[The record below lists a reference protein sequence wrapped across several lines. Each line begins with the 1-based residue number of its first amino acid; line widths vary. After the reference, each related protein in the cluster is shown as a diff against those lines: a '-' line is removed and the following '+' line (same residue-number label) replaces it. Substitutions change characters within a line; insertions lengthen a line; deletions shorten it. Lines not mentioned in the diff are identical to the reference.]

1 MAQQSMNTD
10 LMGAS
15 DLMRLLARNGAE
27 VIPVLASTLYAGGQ
41 AIMRLSQAQVPFR
54 TGALK
59 TSGRVFEPEI
69 QGTDVVVELGY
80 GGDASAY
87 AFAVHESARHFNNG
101 KKSHYLSD
109 PVVEGGT
116 IIAGILATKL
126 RGIGI

>member
-1 MAQQSMNTD
+1 MRSQVE
-10 LMGAS
+10 LMGAVE
-15 DLMRLLARNGAE
+15 LARLMAE
-27 VIPVLASTLYAGGQ
+27 RGRQVVPVLASTLYAGGQ
-41 AIMRLSQAQVPFR
+41 VIMRLSQAEVPFR

-59 TSGRVFEPEI
+59 ASGRVFEPEI
-69 QGTDVVVELGY
+69 QGDDVVVELGY

-87 AFAVHESARHFNNG
+87 AFTVHESARHFNNG

-109 PVVEGGT
+109 PVVQGGT